1 VTLRR
6 PKNPGTRRHI
16 KRTDAQE
23 RAFRVFRLRGL
34 WFSLYGGL
42 TGHRLAAA
50 QALIDAELA
59 DLGVETQT
67 ARRARERRE
76 LYERL
81 AAEEAAERELEAEL
95 PF

>member
-1 VTLRR
+1 MTLRR
-6 PKNPGTRRHI
+6 PKNPGARRHI
-16 KRTDAQE
+16 KRTEAQE

-59 DLGVETQT
+59 DLGAETQT
-67 ARRARERRE
+67 ARWARHQRE
-76 LYERL
+76 MDERL
-81 AAEEAAERELEAEL
+81 AAEEAAQAETFADL

>member
-67 ARRARERRE
+67 ARRRRETRE

-81 AAEEAAERELEAEL
+81 AAEEAARAETFADL